1 MGPGDRSNGY
11 SCPSCFRSVSLCF
24 SSSEACGLAAASSGQ
39 ARKLPCSRFVVFGQH
54 LLAREEAKG
63 PGGFEYCGAVLS
75 LEAVVGASFCVALL
89 AAAPAWAPALFCRWS
104 VSVRADN
111 LDDVHA
117 RVVAT
122 KTKTRPEPF

>member
-1 MGPGDRSNGY
+1 MANLPAQACSETQALFSAGPTHLAETSWVRS
-11 SCPSCFRSVSLCF
+11 PRPF
-24 SSSEACGLAAASSGQ
+24 
-39 ARKLPCSRFVVFGQH
+39 
-54 LLAREEAKG
+54 
-63 PGGFEYCGAVLS
+63 AVLS

-89 AAAPAWAPALFCRWS
+89 AAAPAWAPAFFCRWS

-122 KTKTRPEPF
+122 NTKNKA